1 MVEAPAPGDGGRP
14 VPEPRVLRWLIALRL
29 VVITTLFVGSMIVQV
44 TSRMI
49 LPLQGLYVLTL
60 VTYVLSL
67 LYTVLYLARV
77 STRLQAAVQIFG
89 DVAIVTGFVYV
100 TGGLYSP
107 FSFLYLPVIA
117 VAALILP
124 RGGLLAAGLSSIAY
138 GSMVDLMVF
147 EIVPIPPNLVGRHL
161 ALPPSRV
168 LVQLFINIVGFLVVA
183 LLVAYL
189 SESVHRMASHLEIER
204 RRSQRAEALADHVLR
219 SISAG
224 MMALDS
230 RGTILQANPAAA
242 KILGV
247 GSPESLQGRPVEEVF
262 PLGQT
267 RWGLL
272 LSRARFRA
280 VSRLEDHL
288 EPSGEELGLTVGPL
302 TDEHGAQAGF
312 VISFQTL
319 SEVRRAAERRRQQE
333 RMAALGEM
341 AARMAHEIRN
351 PLASISGA
359 AQVLATEEGSGG
371 KSRRLLDIVVR
382 ESRRLSQVLQDFLQ
396 FARPGAEAKRDV
408 RISSLV
414 EECLALLKT
423 SPDFREDHRVEV
435 RIPPDLTL
443 PADENLLRQ
452 VVWNLAR
459 NALQAMPQGGSLLVE
474 AQVEAGGDWVT
485 LRFTDT
491 GEGVPEEILAR
502 AFEPFVTG
510 RPDGTGLGLAV
521 VYAAVTEH
529 GGSVEIEP
537 GNHAGTQ
544 VVVRLPRAVREAE

>member
-60 VTYVLSL
+60 ATYVLSL

-77 STRLQAAVQIFG
+77 STRLQAAVQILG

-262 PLGQT
+262 PLEQT

-280 VSRLEDHL
+280 VSRLEDRL

-414 EECLALLKT
+414 EECLALLET
-423 SPDFREDHRVEV
+423 SPEFREDHRVEV